1 MREHW
6 DRPREG
12 RVSFHSGTSGF
23 SIYRSMGICAV
34 LSCQPACTYIPVAP
48 IEPLSLS
55 EGKGG
60 KIFDT
65 GSCSS
70 FHEKLNLCR
79 ICDIFF

>member
-65 GSCSS
+65 GSCS
-70 FHEKLNLCR
+70 FFDEKLNL
-79 ICDIFF
+79 